1 MPTFVDY
8 AGMNTLVSSSIEGN
22 TISSGRNTE
31 VFLGRIPVVDEL
43 VGINIHRNGPYGY
56 SSW

>member
-1 MPTFVDY
+1 MPTFVDF

-31 VFLGRIPVVDEL
+31 IASIPEGSEL
-43 VGINIHRNGPYGY
+43 AGINLHRNGL
-56 SSW
+56 WV